1 MPRTQ
6 VRYWYVADGDALRHY
21 DDVFLRFGV
30 MLIGPGD
37 HGDYFKNKAEYHDDS
52 YVCKFA
58 EELKPEHI
66 IILKKGTKR
75 IVAAGTIDKRQDS
88 YHHFE
93 VFGDVDGFSLQH
105 GRFVTWHKPR
115 GQRVLKRLLP
125 RDRLCECHDLGVQ
138 KMAERIISENKAEPK
153 DTIPNPAKKVDDEE
167 LIHRL
172 IEKGLSSAQSE
183 DVVSAFR
190 RVRRV
195 GKWFNE
201 KGESVSEHET
211 RTFLIIPLL
220 LALGWPEQ
228 RLKIEWK
235 NLDIAFFASNYAN
248 KSEPELI
255 LESKRLDEPLMFA
268 VDQIK
273 EYAQDFPNC
282 TKLIVSNGIVY
293 HLYEKNM
300 KDWRFQS
307 YLNLLDLR
315 ERHPYLPEVQGAP
328 SLLTTLLP

>member
-1 MPRTQ
+1 
-6 VRYWYVADGDALRHY
+6 
-21 DDVFLRFGV
+21 

-37 HGDYFKNKAEYHDDS
+37 SGDYFKNKVEYRDNP
-52 YVCKFA
+52 YVRTFA
-58 EELKPEHI
+58 EELNPEDI
-66 IILKKGTKR
+66 VILKKGTKR
-75 IVAAGTIDKRQDS
+75 IVAAGTIDKRSDS

-93 VFGDVDGFSLQH
+93 VFGDVDGFMLQH
-105 GRFVTWHKPR
+105 GRFVTWHKSR
-115 GQRVLKRLLP
+115 DQMVLKGSLP
-125 RDRLCECHDLGVQ
+125 RDRLCECHDLDVK
-138 KMAERIISENKAEPK
+138 KMAEKIIAENKAEPK
-153 DTIPNPAKKVDDEE
+153 DTIPNPARKVDDEE

-172 IEKGLSSAQSE
+172 IEQGLSSAQSE

-195 GKWFNE
+195 GKWFSE

-235 NLDIAFFASNYAN
+235 NLDIAFFASNYAS

-255 LESKRLDEPLMFA
+255 LESKKLDEPLMYA
-268 VDQIK
+268 VDQAK
-273 EYAQDFPNC
+273 KYAQHFPNC

-293 HLYEKNM
+293 HLYEKNIEN
-300 KDWRFQS
+300 WPFQS
-307 YLNLLDLR
+307 YLNVLDLK

-328 SLLTTLLP
+328 SLLTNLLP